1 MSRAREI
8 LLVHRSQGAAEESPC
23 MDLLRYVRIS
33 PQVAPLLRRRMRARL
48 LQLEREAA
56 TSERTLVVS
65 AKNISLHSLLFWQR
79 RDPPPPGRT
88 ACPVYRGAGRR
99 ISPSG
104 SSSACGARRAGLP
117 RAMRNPKRTIRG
129 LISRFRPAT
138 EDDRQQ
144 WRTLWPPCVARSC
157 SRRAKLCHPAR
168 LAKSAHFPSR
178 AARWESAPDP

>member
-33 PQVAPLLRRRMRARL
+33 PQVAPLLRRLMRARL

-79 RDPPPPGRT
+79 RDPPPPRT
-88 ACPVYRGAGRR
+88 H
-99 ISPSG
+99 
-104 SSSACGARRAGLP
+104 GLP
-117 RAMRNPKRTIRG
+117 RLQRGWAQDQPIRIVIG
-129 LISRFRPAT
+129 L
-138 EDDRQQ
+138 
-144 WRTLWPPCVARSC
+144 RSQ
-157 SRRAKLCHPAR
+157 
-168 LAKSAHFPSR
+168 
-178 AARWESAPDP
+178 ARWLASRHAESEKDNPRFNKPISTRD

>member
-8 LLVHRSQGAAEESPC
+8 PLVHRSQGAAEESPC

-48 LQLEREAA
+48 RLLEREAA
-56 TSERTLVVS
+56 ASERSLVVS
-65 AKNISLHSLLFWQR
+65 AKNISLHSVLFWQR

-88 ACPVYRGAGRR
+88 ACRVYKGAGRSS
-99 ISPSG
+99 SPSR
-104 SSSACGARRAGLP
+104 SSSACGAKRAGLP
-117 RAMRNPKRTIRG
+117 RAMRNPARTIRG
-129 LISRFRPAT
+129 SVSRFRPAA

-144 WRTLWPPCVARSC
+144 WLTCWRPCVARSF

-168 LAKSAHFPSR
+168 LGKPAHFLSR
-178 AARWESAPDP
+178 AAR